1 METYAERLKKREEAM
16 TNYDTDEK
24 EFEILMKKRYET
36 TKKSYTLELGK
47 DEEPWTAIDI
57 ELKDEDFVKIAYEA
71 HVRDIT
77 FNKMVNIMLK
87 GALKDAQYR
96 FEHDSRPQLLNEDK

>member
-1 METYAERLKKREEAM
+1 M
-16 TNYDTDEK
+16 TNYDMDELRK
-24 EFEILMKKRYET
+24 QEHEKVKNKLSGKCPN
-36 TKKSYTLELGK
+36 SVELGK